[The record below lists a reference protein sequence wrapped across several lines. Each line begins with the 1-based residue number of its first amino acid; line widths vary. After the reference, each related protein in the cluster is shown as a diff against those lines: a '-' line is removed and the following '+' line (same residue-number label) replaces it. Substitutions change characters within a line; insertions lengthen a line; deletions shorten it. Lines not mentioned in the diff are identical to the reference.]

1 MYRKPYSTIDTFPS
15 PDCPASAPSSEP
27 SPASATTLSLAPSTV
42 PSLASSL
49 ASSPAFICRSLPA
62 ACTTPSPAVNSALF
76 LIPLL
81 GYHTAHALPADLPAP
96 HAAAAPP
103 PSTPPAAS
111 PPQTISSDPGD
122 VH

>member
-15 PDCPASAPSSEP
+15 PDYPASAPSSEP

-42 PSLASSL
+42 PSL

-103 PSTPPAAS
+103 PAAS